1 VAVVINKSTEA
12 KTINISVPGTS
23 IRKWERYVTT
33 GSKNLRKESDINAS
47 GTTFQVTLEPQSVTT
62 FVGGD
67 PVNRK
72 YRLKEMLSQR

>member
-1 VAVVINKSTEA
+1 VVINKSTEA

-47 GTTFQVTLEPQSVTT
+47 GIELVSR
-62 FVGGD
+62 
-67 PVNRK
+67 NSKRSRK
-72 YRLKEMLSQR
+72 ENGLFLHPF